1 MRGAF
6 CTILVLAAL
15 VLVACGTVE
24 RREQAS
30 TPPPAP
36 NAPSNTGKYYDNDGP
51 DANPPQ
57 HLVMVPDAIP
67 RAEPLHKFANQPYSV
82 FGKSYAP
89 AAMPLGARQ
98 RGRASWYGRKFH
110 GSRTASGEVYDMYA
124 MTAAHPTLLI
134 PSYAR
139 VRNVENGRSV
149 VVRVNDRGPFLR
161 DRVIDLSYTAALK
174 LGYVQQG
181 SAWVEVEPIVLSGVS
196 APAAARPGGRDAVA
210 SSPPR
215 QRNGHF
221 VQLGAFRNANSAET
235 FHRRVSAQLHW
246 MSELLHIAERDG
258 LLRVWA
264 GPYATADEAGA
275 AVHRIT
281 RSTGFNPVLT
291 RF

>member
-1 MRGAF
+1 MRGAL
-6 CTILVLAAL
+6 CTILVLAVL

-24 RREQAS
+24 RRGQTS
-30 TPPPAP
+30 SPPPAP

-51 DANPPQ
+51 DANPPP
-57 HLVMVPDAIP
+57 HLVLVPDAVP
-67 RAEPLHKFANQPYSV
+67 RAEPLHKFANQPYAV
-82 FGKSYAP
+82 FGKSYVP
-89 AAMPLGARQ
+89 AAMPPGARQ
-98 RGRASWYGRKFH
+98 GGRASWYGRKFH

-124 MTAAHPTLLI
+124 MTAAHPTLPI

-181 SAWVEVEPIVLSGVS
+181 SARVEVEPIVFSGVS
-196 APAAARPGGRDAVA
+196 APVAARPGGKDAA

-215 QRNGHF
+215 QPSGHF
-221 VQLGAFRNANSAET
+221 VQLGAFRNASSAET
-235 FHRRVSAQLHW
+235 FHRRVAAQLDW
-246 MSELLHIAERDG
+246 MGELLHIAERNG

-264 GPYATADEAGA
+264 GPYASADEAGA
-275 AVHRIT
+275 AVQRIT
-281 RSTGFNPVLT
+281 RSTGFSPVLT